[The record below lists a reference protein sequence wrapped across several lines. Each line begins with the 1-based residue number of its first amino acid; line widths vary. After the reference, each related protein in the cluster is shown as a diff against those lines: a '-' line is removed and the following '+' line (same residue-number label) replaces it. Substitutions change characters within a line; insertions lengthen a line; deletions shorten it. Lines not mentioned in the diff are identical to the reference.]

1 LVAMNL
7 YSKISALL
15 YFTLL
20 LSTTEFVQAQSTD
33 SIRLKFE
40 KFRTNNL
47 QEKIYVHTDR
57 SSYLVGETIWFKVY
71 LTDASLHKPLSLSS
85 VVYVEIVTA
94 SQEIVMQTK
103 ISMVGGHGTGSIYLP
118 STINS
123 NNYIIRAYTN
133 WMKNTDAAFYFQKTI
148 TILNTFKS
156 LESSPVEV
164 PAPDVQFFPEGGN
177 LIDGV
182 KSKVAFRA
190 INNSGKGIDF
200 TGYLLNEKQDT
211 LTTFTPLKFGIG
223 SFLFTPTAG
232 HTYHALIRERS
243 GKTFSVNLPSALEDG
258 YALQLIDS
266 LPDKIYVRISANQ
279 PAPANLPL
287 YLLIH
292 ARQIIVKAE
301 RIAVQN
307 NLTLAINKKE
317 LPEGISHITLFDTDQ
332 NPVCERLY
340 FTQPKNLNITLTTE
354 QEHYVERR
362 RVKLDIETTH
372 SGTGKA
378 AMLSASV
385 YRIDSIPEHTTSM
398 TSYMWLSADLH
409 GQVESPEYYL
419 TESPEAKEALDNLML
434 SHGWRRFTWN
444 ELLNQKN
451 KILQF
456 LPEHQNHTI
465 RGLVKNPDGTPAPR
479 VLTYLTSPGRSIR
492 LYCSQ
497 SNSNGEIYFNM
508 LDFTGTRKI
517 YLQTNPTI
525 DSLHTLEIVSP
536 FSDKYSTWTL
546 PPLTLTPSSETTLL
560 SRSVAMQIQDI
571 YFRNDPI
578 VSTSDTST
586 FYGRADETYYLDAY
600 TRFPVMEEVL
610 REYVR
615 GVMVRKRKDGFYFR
629 LLDKVYNRIFTDVP
643 LVIIDGLPVFDADE
657 IMAFDPLKIKRLDV
671 MTRMYYLSSFYF
683 SGVVS
688 FSTYQG
694 DLAEFPVQPNCVNL
708 NYEGLQLQRE
718 FYSPRYETP
727 KQRETPLPDQRTLLY
742 WNPSVQTDSNGKA
755 LVDFFTSDIAGDFV
769 IRVEGLTPSGVV
781 GSSTKRFTVK
791 PANN

>member
-1 LVAMNL
+1 MNL
-7 YSKISALL
+7 YWRISAVL
-15 YFTLL
+15 YFTIL
-20 LSTTEFVQAQSTD
+20 LSTVGFVQAQSPD
-33 SIRLKFE
+33 SILLKFK

-57 SSYLVGETIWFKVY
+57 STYLVGETLWFKVY
-71 LTDASLHKPLSLSS
+71 LTDASLHKPLSLSK
-85 VVYVEIVTA
+85 VVYVEVITG
-94 SQEIVMQTK
+94 SQEIVIQTK
-103 ISMVGGHGTGSIYLP
+103 ISTDGGYGTGSIYLP

-156 LESSPVEV
+156 IEPSVAEV
-164 PAPDVQFFPEGGN
+164 PASDVQFFPEGGN
-177 LIDGV
+177 LITGI

-190 INNSGKGIDF
+190 INNSGNGIDF
-200 TGYLLNEKQDT
+200 SGYLLNEKNDT
-211 LTTFTPLKFGIG
+211 LATFAPLKFGIG

-243 GKTFSVNLPSALEDG
+243 GKTFSVNFPSALENG
-258 YALQLIDS
+258 YALELIDS
-266 LPDKIYVRISANQ
+266 LSDKIFIRITVNR
-279 PAPANLPL
+279 PTHANLPL
-287 YLLIH
+287 YMLIH
-292 ARQIIVKAE
+292 SRQVIVKAE
-301 RIAVQN
+301 SIVVQN
-307 NLTLAINKKE
+307 NTLMLGIDKKE
-317 LPEGISHITLFDTDQ
+317 LPEGISHITLFDTNQ

-340 FTQPKNLNITLTTE
+340 FTQPKNLNIALTTE
-354 QEHYVERR
+354 QEQYVERR

-372 SGTGKA
+372 SGTDKA

-385 YRIDSIPEHTTSM
+385 YRIDSIPEHPTSM
-398 TSYMWLSADLH
+398 TTYLWLTADLH
-409 GQVESPEYYL
+409 GQIESPDYYL
-419 TESPEAKEALDNLML
+419 TDSPEVKQALDNLML

-444 ELLNQKN
+444 EVLNPEN
-451 KILQF
+451 KVLQF
-456 LPEHQNHTI
+456 IPEYQNHTI
-465 RGLVKNPDGTPAPR
+465 RGIVKNPDGTPAPR
-479 VLTYLTSPGRSIR
+479 VLTYLTSPSKSIR

-497 SNSNGEIYFNM
+497 SNSHGEIYFNM
-508 LDFTGTRKI
+508 HDFTGTRTI

-525 DSLHTLEIVSP
+525 DSLHTLEIVNP
-536 FSDKYSTWTL
+536 FSDQYSKWIL
-546 PPLTLTPSSETTLL
+546 PPLTLSPSSEATLL

-578 VSTSDTST
+578 RSTTDSST
-586 FYGRADETYYLDAY
+586 FYGRPDETYYLDAY

-610 REYVR
+610 REYVH

-643 LVIIDGLPVFDADE
+643 LILIDGLPVFDADE

-694 DLAEFPVQPNCVNL
+694 DLAEFPVQSNCVKL

-727 KQRETPLPDQRTLLY
+727 KQRETSLPDQRTLLY
-742 WNPSVQTDSNGKA
+742 WNPSVQTDINGKA
-755 LVDFFTSDIAGDFV
+755 RLDFFTSDMAGDFI
-769 IRVEGLTPSGVV
+769 IRVEGLTQSGII